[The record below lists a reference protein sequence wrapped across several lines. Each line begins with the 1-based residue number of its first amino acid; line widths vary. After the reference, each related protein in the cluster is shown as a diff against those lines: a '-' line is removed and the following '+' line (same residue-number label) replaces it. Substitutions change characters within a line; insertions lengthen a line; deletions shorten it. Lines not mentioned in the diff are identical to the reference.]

1 MIKRGSTFAVGL
13 LLVCLPAAP
22 IFAQGKRAAPTRKAA
37 ERPARVGGMRELE
50 RFEKM
55 PTAQRQEE
63 LAKLP
68 PERRQQIERRLAHLA
83 KLTPEQRSALN
94 KRWEQFQHL
103 PPDRQD
109 AVRTELQHL
118 RSMPEADRAAR
129 LNSPEMK
136 KQFSG
141 HELNLLREASGAPEM
156 P

>member
-1 MIKRGSTFAVGL
+1 VTM

-22 IFAQGKRAAPTRKAA
+22 LFAQGKRAGPARKAP
-37 ERPARVGGMRELE
+37 ERPMRSSPVRELE

-55 PTAQRQEE
+55 PVEQRQQE
-63 LAKLP
+63 LSKLP
-68 PERRQQIERRLAHLA
+68 AERRQQIERRLAHLA
-83 KLTPEQRSALN
+83 KLSPDQRTALN

-103 PPDRQD
+103 PLDRQD

-118 RSMPEADRAAR
+118 RTLPEAERKAR
-129 LNSPEMK
+129 LNSPELK

-141 HELNLLREASGAPEM
+141 HELNLLREASGEPEM